1 MKNNKISTILCIPE
15 IAKNTNKIL
24 LQMQLCSS
32 SADSINYE
40 IINSFT
46 NDKIKEYTLN
56 KKISKVYIDNTLYE
70 NELKFIGNKK
80 VEIFTKYIGIINNKF
95 GLFQE

>member
-1 MKNNKISTILCIPE
+1 MYTRNCYKYQSNLIANVNILV
-15 IAKNTNKIL
+15 
-24 LQMQLCSS
+24 
-32 SADSINYE
+32 SANSVNYE

-46 NDKIKEYTLN
+46 NDTKKESALD
-56 KKISKVYIDNTLYE
+56 KKIPTVYFDNTLYE